1 MDGVKMN
8 TEQLEEFIHNPNNEP
23 FVMLNLLKFKKEGG
37 KESYARYLKEANKYA
52 EDVGA
57 KVIFLSRPKEL
68 LNGSEEWDVLM
79 LIRYPS
85 RKAFL
90 TMANNHEYLKVHR
103 FREEALERAVLYA
116 TDEIT
121 LREILPKK
129 E

>member
-1 MDGVKMN
+1 
-8 TEQLEEFIHNPNNEP
+8 
-23 FVMLNLLKFKKEGG
+23 
-37 KESYARYLKEANKYA
+37 
-52 EDVGA
+52 
-57 KVIFLSRPKEL
+57 LSRPKEL

-90 TMANNHEYLKVHR
+90 TMANNPEYLKVHR